1 MYFEIQILK
10 KHTVTVHMNQIR
22 VNLILLFSS
31 NDLNF
36 AKTKI
41 KSVKSRNLSAIV
53 SEVPIR
59 N

>member
-53 SEVPIR
+53 SEVHIR